1 MKKQFTSFVL
11 LLSAFSFAQVGIG
24 TTTPNATAILD
35 LTSTSKGLL
44 PPRMNT
50 IQRNAITSPAEGL
63 IVYNTDLACWETF
76 NGVRWV
82 NFSSLTST
90 DVYNTTTR
98 QIWMDRNLGATRVAT
113 SSTDFN
119 AYGSLFQWGRAAD
132 GHQLITWASAT
143 AGTVVHG
150 TTSGPYN
157 GDTHPNAFFIT
168 AASSP
173 FDWRTGQNNNLWQG
187 VNNINNPCPTGYRL
201 PTEAEWDA
209 ERISW
214 ASQNAAGAFAS
225 SIKLTM
231 PGYRD
236 LGNGNILVIGTAGN
250 YWSSTV
256 SGTQA
261 RSIGF
266 DDSIGFI
273 YSRNRAMGFS
283 IRCIKG

>member
-63 IVYNTDLACWETF
+63 IVYNTDLACWETY

-82 NFSSLTST
+82 NFASLTST
-90 DVYNTTTR
+90 DVYNPVTR
-98 QIWMDRNLGATRVAT
+98 QIWMDRNLGATRVAI
-113 SSTDFN
+113 SSNDFN

-132 GHQLITWASAT
+132 KHQLITWASAT
-143 AGTVVHG
+143 SGTVVHG
-150 TTSGPYN
+150 TTSVSSD
-157 GDTHPNAFFIT
+157 GDTPPNAFFIT
-168 AASSP
+168 AVNSP
-173 FDWRTGQNNNLWQG
+173 NDWRTTQNNNLWQG
-187 VNNINNPCPTGYRL
+187 LNGINNPCPTGYRL
-201 PTEAEWDA
+201 PTEAEWGA
-209 ERISW
+209 EHLSW
-214 ASQNAAGAFAS
+214 TSQNAAGAFAS
-225 SIKLTM
+225 PLKLTT

-236 LGNGNILVIGTAGN
+236 FSGGTIFVIGTDGH
-250 YWSSTV
+250 YWTSTV

-266 DDSIGFI
+266 TNTIGLFN
-273 YSRNRAMGFS
+273 RNRAMGFS
-283 IRCIKG
+283 VRCIKG